1 MTQNTDF
8 LLLCSCLRPMFKGV
22 SVTIKFDSH
31 QYQCTF
37 FFPPPVEPV
46 VYNVAALYLL
56 NGLSPQEAENMSF
69 PFTEYVGVALWEKE

>member
-1 MTQNTDF
+1 
-8 LLLCSCLRPMFKGV
+8 MFKGV

-31 QYQCTF
+31 QQPIPVYIF
-37 FFPPPVEPV
+37 FPPVEPV